1 MWDYPERQCL
11 GQFVEL
17 VKHLAVLPN
26 DLNNLLSS
34 CDSFIHSVKCD
45 CVVVLQK
52 KMYKDQLESMLVT
65 HVFPEFQSPHG
76 YMRARVRLSV
86 DGGSFGFV
94 KWRGNLSK
102 LRSCGMCAHI

>member
-1 MWDYPERQCL
+1 
-11 GQFVEL
+11 
-17 VKHLAVLPN
+17 
-26 DLNNLLSS
+26 
-34 CDSFIHSVKCD
+34 
-45 CVVVLQK
+45 
-52 KMYKDQLESMLVT
+52 MYKDQLESMLVT

-102 LRSCGMCAHI
+102 LELWDVCPHITAKEDLRIFTVHVYSPWLPVLPVDMLL